1 MLTIATVQRE
11 LKKLAVLYQK
21 PISEPEIVLMAHLW
35 AEELGEMSEQE
46 LVAALRLHR
55 RRSNFWPTL
64 AEVFK
69 AHADSRPK
77 AITTTVTAEPERTE
91 EDLRRNR
98 IYAKMMLLSLKENH
112 PLAKAFFSRELSWSA
127 KDALARTALGD
138 KYPEPEELSPKH
150 SPKYPTGHSPEH
162 SSQHS
167 TDNYPKPSPETPREY
182 PSEFATEHSTLESG
196 LVRISRLLS
205 EKAEEIVR

>member
-1 MLTIATVQRE
+1 
-11 LKKLAVLYQK
+11 
-21 PISEPEIVLMAHLW
+21 MAHLW
-35 AEELGEMSEQE
+35 VEELSELSGQD
-46 LVAALRLHR
+46 LVTALRLHR

-77 AITTTVTAEPERTE
+77 AITTTVVAEPERTE

-98 IYAKMMLLSLKENH
+98 IYAKMMLLSLNENH

-138 KYPEPEELSPKH
+138 KYPQPEELSPKH
-150 SPKYPTGHSPEH
+150 SPEHPPGHSTGHSSESPPE
-162 SSQHS
+162 
-167 TDNYPKPSPETPREY
+167 PFPEPFPEPS
-182 PSEFATEHSTLESG
+182 TEHSVLESG
-196 LVRISRLLS
+196 LIRISRLLS
-205 EKAEEIVR
+205 EKAEKSCR